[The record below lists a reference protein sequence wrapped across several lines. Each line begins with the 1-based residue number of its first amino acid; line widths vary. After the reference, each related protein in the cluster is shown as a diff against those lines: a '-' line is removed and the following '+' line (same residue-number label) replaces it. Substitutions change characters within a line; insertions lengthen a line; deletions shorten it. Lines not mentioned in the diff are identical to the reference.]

1 MISIIIRAKNEE
13 EWIKRCLTAIR
24 HQDEKD
30 FEIILVDNESTD
42 NTAKIAEEFEC
53 KIATLPSNEFN
64 YSKALNMGIEQSK
77 GEFIVCIS
85 AHCIP
90 LGPFWLANLIKNFM
104 RPDVG
109 AVYGKQ
115 EPLPDSNDFDKRD
128 LWMIFGTEKK
138 IQHKSHFFDNANS
151 AIRRSLWE
159 EIKFNEDING
169 KEDWD
174 FAQKILKKGYK
185 IVYEPNASVH
195 HYHGINQ
202 GRSEERVKRVVRIIE
217 LLNLDKTK

>member
-13 EWIKRCLTAIR
+13 AWIKRCLTAIK
-24 HQDEKD
+24 HQEEKD
-30 FEIILVDNESTD
+30 FEIIVVDNESTD
-42 NTAKIAEEFEC
+42 NTVKLAQEFGC
-53 KIATLPSNEFN
+53 KILTIPADQFN
-64 YSKALNMGIEQSK
+64 YSKALNIGINESK

-90 LGPFWLANLIKNFM
+90 LSPFWLTNLIKNFE
-104 RPDVG
+104 RPDIG
-109 AVYGKQ
+109 AVYGRQ
-115 EPLPDSNDFDKRD
+115 EPLPESNLFDKRD
-128 LWMIFGTEKK
+128 LWMIFGIEKK

-151 AIRRSLWE
+151 AIRRKLWE

-174 FAQKILKKGYK
+174 FAQKILKRGHK
-185 IVYEPNASVH
+185 IIYEPNASVH

-202 GRSEERVKRVVRIIE
+202 GRNEERVNRVVRIIE
-217 LLNLDKTK
+217 MLKMEK